1 EHVGK
6 SSRHQRTA
14 HKVLNAISGGVEGV
28 TNPRIW
34 LIASANSLDGLP
46 PELISRFQVGG
57 IYFFDVPS
65 ATEKEGILKLKIAK
79 YKLDKNQPLPKMED
93 WTGRDVNNCAFKA
106 EAMGMTLEEASK
118 HVVPLLS
125 SHREQMDSLRSY
137 ASGRFLSASLTGG
150 NFDEES
156 EMKRFWAKV
165 DKQGPIKS
173 PILGPCW
180 EWMAGLSTDGYG
192 QFWYNGRNRRA
203 HIVAWLLTGK
213 TLPEGLEVCHH
224 CDNPACVR
232 DSHLFIGTHT
242 DNFLDAVEKGRISK
256 GENQH
261 CAMLTENAVRA
272 IRQ

>member
-1 EHVGK
+1 
-6 SSRHQRTA
+6 
-14 HKVLNAISGGVEGV
+14 
-28 TNPRIW
+28 
-34 LIASANSLDGLP
+34 
-46 PELISRFQVGG
+46 
-57 IYFFDVPS
+57 
-65 ATEKEGILKLKIAK
+65 
-79 YKLDKNQPLPKMED
+79 
-93 WTGRDVNNCAFKA
+93 
-106 EAMGMTLEEASK
+106 
-118 HVVPLLS
+118 
-125 SHREQMDSLRSY
+125 
-137 ASGRFLSASLTGG
+137 
-150 NFDEES
+150 
-156 EMKRFWAKV
+156 MKRFWAKV

-272 IRQ
+272 IRQIDFDQFSSDEVAALYHVTRQTINKVRFRQTWKHVT